1 MPGRALDLT
10 RINALIR
17 QFAVEREWEQFHSP
31 KNLSM
36 AVAGEAGEL
45 LEIFQWLTEA
55 QSREI
60 MQDARKALAVEEEVA
75 DVLIC
80 LLRFA
85 DVLGIDVRAA
95 TLAKLKKN
103 AEKYPVALA
112 KGSARKYDELQDG
125 VSAD

>member
-1 MPGRALDLT
+1 MSSRTVDLT
-10 RINALIR
+10 HLNVLIR
-17 QFAVEREWEQFHSP
+17 QFATDREWEQFHSP

-60 MQDARKALAVEEEVA
+60 MRDPRKAQAVREEVA
-75 DVLIC
+75 DVLIL
-80 LLRFA
+80 LLRLA
-85 DVLGIDVRAA
+85 DVLDIDLGAA
-95 TLAKLKKN
+95 ALQKLEKN

-112 KGSARKYDELQDG
+112 KGSARKYDELHG
-125 VSAD
+125 E